1 MQGFVYMKKTLLID
15 TKLSLNKLK
24 DIDRVYIGNDCCENK
39 INVKNIKELISF
51 YNNKEK
57 ITLLLPFFTDTCFY
71 KLEEILC
78 FIKENVKLKDFE
90 IVFNDWGTFYYLR
103 KYYPKISLVMG
114 RLLTKQKKDP
124 RINIILNNLQ
134 EKFKIIKSKDKEN
147 KIVFTKKIP
156 ASLNDIFSRSSI
168 ETDKLFDFLHK
179 NNVSRIEIDNIKTDI
194 KIEKNE
200 KIKVSLYYPCV
211 LLTLTRYCGAFYNKK
226 DTVCNKNCKNT
237 IINLNDNFYIKA
249 NALYYKNE
257 TLPKQ
262 SILKSNNIDRI
273 VYCSL

>member
-1 MQGFVYMKKTLLID
+1 MNKVVLTD

-24 DIDRVYIGNDCCENK
+24 GIDRVYIGNDCCQNK

-51 YNNKEK
+51 YNNKTK
-57 ITLLLPFFTDTCFY
+57 ITLLLPFFTDTYFY

-78 FIKENVKLKDFE
+78 YIEENVKSKHFE

-134 EKFKIIKSKDKEN
+134 EKFKIITTKNKDK
-147 KIVFTKKIP
+147 KIVFTKKVP

-194 KIEKNE
+194 KLEKN
-200 KIKVSLYYPCV
+200 KNIKVSLYYPYV
-211 LLTLTRYCGAFYNKK
+211 LLTLTRYCGALYNKK
-226 DTVCNKNCKNT
+226 DNVCNKNCKNT
-237 IINLNDNFYIKA
+237 ILNLNDNFYIKS
-249 NALYYKNE
+249 NALFYKNE

-262 SILKSNNIDRI
+262 SILKLNNIDRI

>member
-1 MQGFVYMKKTLLID
+1 MKKTVITD
-15 TKLSLNKLK
+15 IKLNLKQLK
-24 DIDRVYIGNDCCENK
+24 DIDRIYIGNDCCQNK

-51 YNNKEK
+51 YSNKTK

-78 FIKENVKLKDFE
+78 FIKENIKSKYFE

-134 EKFKIIKSKDKEN
+134 EKFKIIKSKNNEN
-147 KIVFTKKIP
+147 KIIFTKKVP

-168 ETDKLFDFLHK
+168 ETNKLFDFLYK

-194 KIEKNE
+194 KLERNKN
-200 KIKVSLYYPCV
+200 IKVSLYYPYV
-211 LLTLTRYCGAFYNKK
+211 LLTLTRYCGALYNKK
-226 DTVCNKNCKNT
+226 DNVCNKNCKNT
-237 IINLNDNFYIKA
+237 ILNLNDNFYIKA

-257 TLPKQ
+257 IFPKKD
-262 SILKSNNIDRI
+262 ILRANNIDRI
-273 VYCSL
+273 VYCNCF